1 MSTNTSY
8 ELLLVSVAGDWPT
21 RVSALATTQH
31 TLHQPLQRLLRVIG
45 LQEGWPMS
53 EVFQS

>member
-21 RVSALATTQH
+21 RVSALATTQY
-31 TLHQPLQRLLRVIG
+31 TLHPTPSAPPAGDRPTGGMADV
-45 LQEGWPMS
+45 
-53 EVFQS
+53 